1 MQILSFPI
9 FQLQEMNLQSCG
21 EWCAVSIGQVWFR
34 TSHVICYCYVIISS
48 CTVHEAE
55 NNSKGGLYLKH
66 AAWCN
71 NYVSKIMKELAKKNQ
86 IIEIMEYLSNKVK
99 GKEFFL

>member
-1 MQILSFPI
+1 MIAKVCRMMQILSFPI

-55 NNSKGGLYLKH
+55 NVFYKLPKEVCIQNMLHG
-66 AAWCN
+66 
-71 NYVSKIMKELAKKNQ
+71 VIIMYQKL
-86 IIEIMEYLSNKVK
+86 
-99 GKEFFL
+99 